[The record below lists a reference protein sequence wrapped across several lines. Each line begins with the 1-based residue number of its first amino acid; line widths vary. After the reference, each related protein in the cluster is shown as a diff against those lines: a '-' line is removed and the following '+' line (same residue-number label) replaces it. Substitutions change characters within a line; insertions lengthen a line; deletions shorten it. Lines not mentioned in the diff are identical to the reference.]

1 MGDSKKIDHK
11 ITNQQL
17 SSPQDHQQT
26 MQDQIHSETT
36 KTGRF
41 RQQRVKSLD
50 HEPSIGKRLCSLLR
64 FHDLALQKCDFVS
77 GINILSK
84 NSKVIQDDYDP
95 LDDDDLYKDRN
106 AFKGHHEDEAMQR
119 EDDFDEDS
127 GNC

>member
-1 MGDSKKIDHK
+1 MI
-11 ITNQQL
+11 
-17 SSPQDHQQT
+17 
-26 MQDQIHSETT
+26 
-36 KTGRF
+36 
-41 RQQRVKSLD
+41 
-50 HEPSIGKRLCSLLR
+50 
-64 FHDLALQKCDFVS
+64 LQKCDFAS

-127 GNC
+127 GNFYAECLWKEQKSVVSSHLNT